1 MTDIAQVGPL
11 PKAMR
16 ASAVQFL
23 NSRGATSFSERTLFV
38 IAACSCVVAVF
49 TIGAALYLARPV
61 FIPITAAFVF
71 SVILAP
77 ATEWLRRRSFPAG
90 FRALF
95 VVVIAFSFF
104 VGGLYL
110 AVQPGAAWIEKF
122 PGVLEEARGKLT
134 GVQDAVN
141 RVQDVSEQVSELT
154 ELGAPDEEVVTVQ
167 GPKLG
172 DALVASART
181 IVVQIIFTAVLTY
194 FFLAARTDLRRK
206 LTLMRSN
213 FSGMRQTARMVRAI
227 EEKVGSYMFTMF
239 VINMGL
245 GCATAVAMWAI
256 GMPSPLVWGGLA
268 AALNFIPYLGPIVLT
283 LLLIITGIVNYE
295 TVPGILAPAA
305 VYVMLNFIESN
316 FVTPTLV
323 GVKMTISPLAII
335 LNVSFWTW
343 MWGAAGAI
351 ISIPVLVIFKTVCDH
366 STFLRPIGLLI
377 GDADTFRPLKSRSKS
392 IAV

>member
-1 MTDIAQVGPL
+1 MTDIAR
-11 PKAMR
+11 MNRSRSTIR
-16 ASAVQFL
+16 ASAVEFL
-23 NSRGATSFSERTLFV
+23 KSRGAGSFSERTLLV

-61 FIPITAAFVF
+61 FIPITAAFVL

-90 FRALF
+90 LRALF
-95 VVVIAFSFF
+95 VVAIAFSLF

-110 AVQPGAAWIEKF
+110 ALQPGAAWIEKF
-122 PGVLEEARGKLT
+122 PGVLEEAREKLT

-141 RVQDVSEQVSELT
+141 KVQDVSEQVSELT
-154 ELGAPDEEVVTVQ
+154 ELGETKEEVVTVQ
-167 GPKLG
+167 GPKLA
-172 DALVASART
+172 DSLVASART
-181 IVVQIIFTAVLTY
+181 IIVQIIFTAVLTY

-213 FSGMRQTARMVRAI
+213 YAGMRQTARMVRAI

-245 GCATAVAMWAI
+245 GAATAAAMWAI

-268 AALNFIPYLGPIVLT
+268 AILNFIPYLGPVMLT
-283 LLLIITGIVNYE
+283 LLLTISGIVNFE

-305 VYVMLNFIESN
+305 IYIVLNFIESN

-343 MWGAAGAI
+343 MWGPAGAI
-351 ISIPVLVIFKTVCDH
+351 MSIPVLVIFKTICDH
-366 STFLRPIGLLI
+366 STFLRPVGLLI
-377 GDADTFRPLKSRSKS
+377 GDADTFRPMKARQKA
-392 IAV
+392 IQT